1 MAINKIEQKSK
12 KPLIIFGVIGA
23 ILITGSVTGVYYY
36 TKNKSKNIKTITV
49 TRQTLRDIIDVSGSV
64 ESEQDISIRS
74 TSNGLV
80 IKRFIDENVKVLSG
94 QPIIEIDPQLSKLQL
109 NQSKINAA
117 NARLQSETELNS
129 AKKVLEDAK
138 YRQQVNL
145 KNFRNQIDKS
155 TSNIEFLE
163 REFDRNNKLYDDG
176 AIPKQTIDNQ
186 KQQIE
191 QAKIDLKTLID
202 NYNKAKNEKAE
213 IVNAENR
220 VNTAQTS
227 LSNAINQGN
236 AAVSLA
242 QDSIQKTIINAPFN
256 GTLTKWSINK
266 GDYLTLGAVIAR
278 FQNLEKLRL
287 RLPLNELDV
296 PKVNFKNSINIIFDA
311 YPDKVYKGKVSWI
324 SQSSTIDNNN
334 VQVFPV
340 KVEFDNKENL
350 IKPGMS
356 GDAQITISE
365 KKNVLSLPLNV
376 IQKKENKIF
385 VKVFANE
392 EIIEKEII
400 PGISTLDSLEVKSG
414 ISEGDK
420 IVLEEEKKK

>member
-23 ILITGSVTGVYYY
+23 ILITGSITGVYYY
-36 TKNKSKNIKTITV
+36 TKNKSKSIKTITV
-49 TRQTLRDIIDVSGSV
+49 TRQTLRDIIDVSGTV
-64 ESEQDISIRS
+64 EAEQDISIRS

-94 QPIIEIDPQLSKLQL
+94 KPIIEIDPQLSKLQL

-163 REFDRNNKLYDDG
+163 REFERNNKLYDDG

-191 QAKIDLKTLID
+191 QAKIDLKTLVD

-236 AAVSLA
+236 AAISLA
-242 QDSIQKTIINAPFN
+242 EDSIQKTIINAPFN

-296 PKVNFKNSINIIFDA
+296 PKVNFKNSIDIIFDA
-311 YPDKVYKGKVSWI
+311 YPDKTYKGKVTWI

-340 KVEFDNKENL
+340 KVAFDNKDNL

-356 GDAQITISE
+356 GDAQVTISE
-365 KKNVLSLPLNV
+365 KKNVLSIPLNV

-385 VKVFANE
+385 VKVLSNE